1 MWMEEDADKRVNE
14 IRAKELAET
23 GADIVAVGCPFCST
37 MVSDGLKSTGNE
49 MEVMDIAEMVWE
61 TIKANYLKVQA
72 LKSEEE

>member
-1 MWMEEDADKRVNE
+1 
-14 IRAKELAET
+14 
-23 GADIVAVGCPFCST
+23 

-61 TIKANYLKVQA
+61 TIKANDLKVQA